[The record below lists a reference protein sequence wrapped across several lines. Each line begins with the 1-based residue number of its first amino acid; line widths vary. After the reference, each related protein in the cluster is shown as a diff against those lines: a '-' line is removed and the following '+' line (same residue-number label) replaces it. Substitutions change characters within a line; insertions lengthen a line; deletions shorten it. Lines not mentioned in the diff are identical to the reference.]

1 MNENSNLYSEA
12 SERRVE
18 SIYTAENK
26 NNLKSDSEQEQY
38 YLMLE
43 NKELKENN
51 LKLSSKLEELKNK
64 IKEKTIDVKI
74 NLFYFYNFKK
84 FRKKN
89 LNTKKLYMKKTVK
102 LRILAMRFKK
112 IYYFVFYFLFILFQ

>member
-1 MNENSNLYSEA
+1 MNENNNLYSEA

-43 NKELKENN
+43 NKELKENH
-51 LKLSSKLEELKNK
+51 LKLSTKLEELKNK
-64 IKEKTIDVKI
+64 IKEKTTDVKI
-74 NLFYFYNFKK
+74 NLFHDYNFKK

-89 LNTKKLYMKKTVK
+89 LNTKKLYMKKTMK
-102 LRILAMRFKK
+102 LRILAMRYKK
-112 IYYFVFYFLFILFQ
+112 VNYFVFYFLFILFQ